1 MTLFAIAFGSS
12 VVGFIISKIL
22 CDREAQKVAQAE
34 KTKTQLDEGKHLL
47 IVEERDSQVQSL
59 IKQNDLLKE
68 KLELSHNEVRI
79 LEQKIEI
86 SKIKLQEIEKE
97 KELLYINKV
106 DEQLK
111 EHSQTVLEKYIEPL
125 QEKIVLLKNTIE
137 NNKENE
143 SALIS
148 EEIKKMY
155 LSNVEFRQEVIK
167 QFENSTNNIQK
178 HITDRIK
185 STRPPRHIICGS
197 LT

>member
-12 VVGFIISKIL
+12 VVGFIVSKIL

-167 QFENSTNNIQK
+167 QFENSTNDIQK

>member
-12 VVGFIISKIL
+12 VVGFIVSKIL

-167 QFENSTNNIQK
+167 QFENSTNDIQK

-197 LT
+197 LM

>member
-86 SKIKLQEIEKE
+86 LKIKLQEIEKE

-167 QFENSTNNIQK
+167 QFENSTNDIQK

>member
-12 VVGFIISKIL
+12 VVGFIVSKIL
-22 CDREAQKVAQAE
+22 CDREAQKVAQTE
-34 KTKTQLDEGKHLL
+34 KTKTQLDEGRHLL
-47 IVEERDSQVQSL
+47 IVEERDGHAQSL
-59 IKQNDLLKE
+59 VIQNDLLKE
-68 KLELSHNEVRI
+68 ELELSHNEVRI

-111 EHSQTVLEKYIEPL
+111 EHSQTVVEKYIEPL

-167 QFENSTNNIQK
+167 QFENSTNDIQK
-178 HITDRIK
+178 HITDHIK
-185 STRPPRHIICGS
+185 STRPPLHIICGS

>member
-12 VVGFIISKIL
+12 VVGFIVSKIL

>member
-68 KLELSHNEVRI
+68 KLELSQDRVRI

-167 QFENSTNNIQK
+167 QFENSTNDIQK

-197 LT
+197 LM

>member
-167 QFENSTNNIQK
+167 QFENSTNDIQK

>member
-12 VVGFIISKIL
+12 VVGFIVSKIL

-167 QFENSTNNIQK
+167 QFENSTNDIQK

-197 LT
+197 LP

>member
-167 QFENSTNNIQK
+167 QFENSTNDIQK

-197 LT
+197 LM

>member
-47 IVEERDSQVQSL
+47 ILEERDGHAQSL

-167 QFENSTNNIQK
+167 QFENSTNDIQK